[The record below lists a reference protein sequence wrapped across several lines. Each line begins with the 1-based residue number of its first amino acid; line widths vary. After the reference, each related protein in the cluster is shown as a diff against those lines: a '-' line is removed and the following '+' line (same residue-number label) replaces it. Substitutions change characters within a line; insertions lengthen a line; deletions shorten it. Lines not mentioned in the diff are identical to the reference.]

1 MDATVENPPG
11 AATNSAIPGIRDDIT
26 ALQRDFAMLTNH
38 LRSGAAQGT
47 SDAVQRTVVQLNDNA
62 RRLYGNLA
70 AQGER
75 SAKAL
80 GRHVKEQP
88 VMSLLLAFAV
98 GFIGSRLL
106 SR

>member
-1 MDATVENPPG
+1 MVSVTKGN
-11 AATNSAIPGIRDDIT
+11 
-26 ALQRDFAMLTNH
+26 
-38 LRSGAAQGT
+38 
-47 SDAVQRTVVQLNDNA
+47 SDAEANPDLQAILNDVAALKSDLAALVRGMKNGV
-62 RRLYGNLA
+62 YENLA

-75 SAKAL
+75 SVKAI
-80 GRHVKEQP
+80 GRHVEEQP